1 MRHYNLDV
9 AGAMNWARNYHVGL
23 QAKYLAGLKRLP
35 SFGSQIDEDV
45 KEYLDGIA
53 MMVKGNV
60 CWSFEGRRYFG
71 NIGLKVQQ
79 TRYVPLRPKKT
90 SVQTFV
96 SKLPAGC
103 LRHHL

>member
-1 MRHYNLDV
+1 MRHYYLDIEE
-9 AGAMNWARNYHVGL
+9 AMNWARNYHAKL
-23 QAKYLAGLKRLP
+23 QTKYLTRLKKLP
-35 SFGSQIDEDV
+35 SFGPQIDKDV

-79 TRYVPLRPKKT
+79 TRCVPLRPKAL
-90 SVQTFV
+90 VQTFV
-96 SKLPAGC
+96 SEAQEPPASV
-103 LRHHL
+103 

>member
-1 MRHYNLDV
+1 MRLNNLDV

-23 QAKYLAGLKRLP
+23 QAKYLAGLKNLP
-35 SFGSQIDEDV
+35 SFGPQIDRDV

-60 CWSFEGRRYFG
+60 CWSFEGGRYFG

-79 TRYVPLRPKKT
+79 TRYVPFKLRP
-90 SVQTFV
+90 SSDISPNVLGI
-96 SKLPAGC
+96 SGGPSA
-103 LRHHL
+103 